1 MARFDIAFLGF
12 LSFLLV
18 PMLLMRYYPDSAEVA
33 MAVAAWI
40 WVIDTYT
47 SGVTAFC
54 LCIAIAMSSMLV
66 CDSLQWLTRPR
77 GASPIALED
86 GTAVPPTPTT
96 ANTETD
102 AATPAMSVKAALIL
116 KLICF
121 ISCTSFV
128 VGNIFF
134 KDVVSLDRPVLEN
147 LAPAALYI
155 LRGFEVMFAAI
166 LVLMFVVW
174 HKKRR
179 SDAAA
184 TELEAAVGAP
194 ATPVEV
200 LFDDGV
206 VDEKDLLKAEDVV
219 SHIWPTLCLS
229 FPQRTRV
236 RM

>member
-1 MARFDIAFLGF
+1 MARFAIVFIGF
-12 LSFLLV
+12 LSFLLM

-54 LCIAIAMSSMLV
+54 LCIVIAMSGMLV
-66 CDSLQWLTRPR
+66 CDARQWLTRPR

-86 GTAVPPTPTT
+86 GTAVPLTPTT

-102 AATPAMSVKAALIL
+102 AATPAMSVKAALIF
-116 KLICF
+116 KPICF

-134 KDVVSLDRPVLEN
+134 KDVVSLDHPVLEN
-147 LAPAALYI
+147 LAAAALYI

-166 LVLMFVVW
+166 LVLMLVVW
-174 HKKRR
+174 HKKKR
-179 SDAAA
+179 SDTAA
-184 TELEAAVGAP
+184 TELEVAVGAP
-194 ATPVEV
+194 AAPVEV

-206 VDEKDLLKAEDVV
+206 VDEKDLLKAEEKA
-219 SHIWPTLCLS
+219 
-229 FPQRTRV
+229 
-236 RM
+236 